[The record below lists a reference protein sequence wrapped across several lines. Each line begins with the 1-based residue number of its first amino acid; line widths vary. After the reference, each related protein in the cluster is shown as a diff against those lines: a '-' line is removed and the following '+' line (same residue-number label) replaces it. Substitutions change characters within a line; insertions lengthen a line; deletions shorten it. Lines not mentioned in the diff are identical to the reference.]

1 MKLSIAI
8 GIILASAASCGTAS
22 AFLAQQQHLLRPTTT
37 TFSSP
42 YYLSMFE
49 ESIRSRQSSS
59 CSSLSMVGG
68 GMIERPSGDNSSDD
82 DNDDDDED
90 DDSPTSSSS
99 SSSKRRSG
107 SSSDFYQSY
116 TAEKAKFLSKLG
128 RDIEINP
135 WDPNPYIK
143 PRPGKYGWDKQ
154 TLEESGGKV
163 RSMQEARELMS
174 RMTDEEIA
182 ARGNP
187 MTTSEREENLNVIR
201 RLRQNDVPLL
211 RRTGDHLAMVEA
223 AADANAREKADPWY
237 DLNERLGDAIKYDTE
252 DVEHLKMLIERVG
265 GPPPQLVKY
274 ANHPRGY
281 VKRTEIIGMSLS
293 NERLERLIDRR
304 ESMKN
309 VLNREEER
317 KEMVRKQMAKLDSPQ
332 KEDNELAEIAEIAK
346 RREEAFLLGLM
357 EQRSAADYQEANKE
371 KVKEYEKKREEL
383 LKQWGSISGSGDGD
397 AGGSDD
403 AEEYMRTKGELVE
416 QTMKE
421 FVTDLKRM
429 SNMYDDFENDDG
441 LELSDDDGYDA
452 ASSTA
457 TEGVGGSGGTRPMSK
472 AALARAEAMKND
484 GSGRPRLPGDVDV
497 TRGEIDPDLE
507 INESSTASTGPLTVS
522 VTSAYNNENSD
533 PPMRKHC
540 FQYTVRITNN
550 SESDTVQLLSR
561 RFEIQTVGSSMKD
574 VVQGE
579 GVTGRQ
585 PVLKPGEVFEYTST
599 APLSVRP
606 IGTTEIAA
614 RMSGEYRYCILDA
627 GQEKATEEQVN
638 KGQGEA
644 GAELATFHFVFPEAQ
659 RVKPVRP
666 LDDDDD
672 EDDDDEDAVKT
683 TTVASSSPSSSASPP
698 PVARDAT
705 ATPTSSP
712 ASSLPGEPDMT
723 SGNIATSNPNDSS
736 DTLTSDVRVVVTSTY
751 RPERSDSKLD
761 KHCFAYNV
769 RITNESKTNQSVQ
782 LVSRRFEIQTV
793 GSANKDVVQ
802 GPGVTGRQPVLKP
815 GESFEYTST
824 APLSV
829 RPMLDKTRVVARMSG
844 EYNFVQ
850 LADDGKTPLTST
862 PLKAELG
869 AFHFILPE

>member
-1 MKLSIAI
+1 MKLSTAL
-8 GIILASAASCGTAS
+8 GIVLASSAPCGTT
-22 AFLAQQQHLLRPTTT
+22 AFLAPSTR
-37 TFSSP
+37 SSP
-42 YYLSMFE
+42 RLHIE
-49 ESIRSRQSSS
+49 HSRHSPSSS
-59 CSSLSMVGG
+59 SISMVGG
-68 GMIERPSGDNSSDD
+68 GMIERPSGDNSS
-82 DNDDDDED
+82 NDDDDD
-90 DDSPTSSSS
+90 DDDDDDGAPTAA
-99 SSSKRRSG
+99 KRGGSG
-107 SSSDFYQSY
+107 GNTSSDFYLNY
-116 TAEKAKFLSKLG
+116 TAEKEKFLSKLG
-128 RDIEINP
+128 RDIDINP

-154 TLEESGGKV
+154 AYETTGGKV
-163 RSMQEARELMS
+163 RSMQEAQELMS
-174 RMTDEEIA
+174 RMTDDEIMA
-182 ARGNP
+182 KGNP
-187 MTTSEREENLNVIR
+187 MTMSEREENLNIIR

-211 RRTGDHLAMVEA
+211 RRSGDQLAMVEA

-252 DVEHLKMLIERVG
+252 DVEHLKVLIDKVG

-274 ANHPRGY
+274 ASHPRGY

-304 ESMKN
+304 DSMQN
-309 VLNREEER
+309 IINRENER
-317 KEMVRKQMAKLDSPQ
+317 KEMVKKQMAKLDSPQ
-332 KEDNELAEIAEIAK
+332 KEDKELAEIAEIAK
-346 RREEAFLLGLM
+346 RREEAFLRGLM
-357 EQRSAADYQEANKE
+357 EQRSASDYQEANKE

-383 LKQWGSISGSGDGD
+383 LKQWGSGGSGSDG
-397 AGGSDD
+397 GGPDD
-403 AEEYMRTKGELVE
+403 AEEYMRTKGELVD

-429 SNMYDDFENDDG
+429 SNLYEDFYDDEDDDEDDG
-441 LELSDDDGYDA
+441 NGGGELDRMSEDGSDIGA
-452 ASSTA
+452 NANK
-457 TEGVGGSGGTRPMSK
+457 PMSK

-497 TRGEIDPDLE
+497 TRGEIDPTLV
-507 INESSTASTGPLTVS
+507 INESSMATTGPLTVS
-522 VTSAYNNENSD
+522 VSSAYNTENSD

-550 SESDTVQLLSR
+550 SDTDTVQLLSR

-585 PVLKPGEVFEYTST
+585 PILKPGEVFEYTST

-614 RMSGEYRYCILDA
+614 RMSGEYRYCTLEA

-638 KGQGEA
+638 KGMGEA

-666 LDDDDD
+666 TEEDDDDDD
-672 EDDDDEDAVKT
+672 EDDSTAVKT
-683 TTVASSSPSSSASPP
+683 TTVAAATSSTSSP
-698 PVARDAT
+698 T
-705 ATPTSSP
+705 ATPPAAKDATTTTTPTSSSSSP

-723 SGNIATSNPNDSS
+723 SGNIGTSTPNDSS
-736 DTLTSDVRVVVTSTY
+736 DTVTSDVRVVVTSTY
-751 RPERSDSKLD
+751 RPERSDAKLD

-769 RITNESKTNQSVQ
+769 RITNENKNNQSIQ

-829 RPMLDKTRVVARMSG
+829 RPMLDKTKVVARMSG

-850 LADDGKTPLTST
+850 LADDGKTPLSST

>member
-1 MKLSIAI
+1 MTDLVR
-8 GIILASAASCGTAS
+8 ASSTC
-22 AFLAQQQHLLRPTTT
+22 
-37 TFSSP
+37 
-42 YYLSMFE
+42 
-49 ESIRSRQSSS
+49 
-59 CSSLSMVGG
+59 LSMVGG
-68 GMIERPSGDNSSDD
+68 GMIERPSGDNSS
-82 DNDDDDED
+82 NDDDDD
-90 DDSPTSSSS
+90 DDDDIDAPA
-99 SSSKRRSG
+99 KRG
-107 SSSDFYQSY
+107 GGGTNTNSDFYLNY
-116 TAEKAKFLSKLG
+116 KAEKEKFLSKLG

-154 TLEESGGKV
+154 TYEETGGKV
-163 RSMQEARELMS
+163 RSMQEAQELMS
-174 RMTDEEIA
+174 RMTDEEIM

-187 MTTSEREENLNVIR
+187 MTMSEREENLNIIR

-211 RRTGDHLAMVEA
+211 RRTGDHLSMVEA

-252 DVEHLKMLIERVG
+252 DVEHLKKLIDRVG

-274 ANHPRGY
+274 ASHPRGY

-304 ESMKN
+304 DSMQN
-309 VLNREEER
+309 IVNREEER

-332 KEDNELAEIAEIAK
+332 KEDKELAEIAEIAK
-346 RREEAFLLGLM
+346 RREEAFLRGLM

-383 LKQWGSISGSGDGD
+383 LKQWGGGNMD
-397 AGGSDD
+397 GGSDD
-403 AEEYMRTKGELVE
+403 AEEYMRTKGELVD

-429 SNMYDDFENDDG
+429 SNLYEDFEDEDDDG
-441 LELSDDDGYDA
+441 ELDLLSDDGSDGGY
-452 ASSTA
+452 ASSDST
-457 TEGVGGSGGTRPMSK
+457 SKPMSK

-484 GSGRPRLPGDVDV
+484 GSGRPRLPGDMDV
-497 TRGEIDPDLE
+497 TRGEIDPNLV
-507 INESSTASTGPLTVS
+507 INESSSATTGPLTVQVS
-522 VTSAYNNENSD
+522 SAYNTENSD

-550 SESDTVQLLSR
+550 SETDTVQLLSR

-585 PVLKPGEVFEYTST
+585 PILKPGEVFEYTST

-614 RMSGEYRYCILDA
+614 RMSGEYRYCTLEA

-672 EDDDDEDAVKT
+672 EEDDEDGDASAVKT
-683 TTVASSSPSSSASPP
+683 TTVTASSTPSSSSTPLA
-698 PVARDAT
+698 AKDAT
-705 ATPTSSP
+705 TTTPTSPP

-723 SGNIATSNPNDSS
+723 SGNISTSTPNDAS
-736 DTLTSDVRVVVTSTY
+736 DTVTSDVRVVVTSTY
-751 RPERSDSKLD
+751 RPERSDAKLD

-769 RITNESKTNQSVQ
+769 RITNESKTNQSIQ

-829 RPMLDKTRVVARMSG
+829 RPMLDKTKVVARMSG

-850 LADDGKTPLTST
+850 LADDGKTPLSST